1 MSLLLSQM
9 CTEHET
15 TKTMNQQEF
24 NEIFNRLTPRRKEVL
39 RLTLA
44 GEPDAT
50 ISKSL
55 EIEQTTV
62 RKHIERLCNEFGVQ
76 RRTELVALFAREKP
90 ELLSDY
96 TPEELLATNEWN
108 LKRLYVDLEA
118 HGYKQTPTMNAR
130 LRGLLL
136 GLTTEEIAK
145 ELGIEQATVSVSLSE
160 QLAPAIKSLL
170 NIQVGKINWSRLPEL
185 LKRSGYYQGQQ
196 NAVTEPTLYYV
207 ERYEIE
213 SICRNEI
220 SKPGCLL
227 RIYAPWK
234 MGKTMLLNR
243 ILRQAKAQGYRTVFV
258 DFRMAD
264 KDVFSN
270 LDKLLKWLCACI
282 GKDLK
287 EQGLLLELPDKLD
300 DYWDA
305 TFGSKVSCTDFF
317 EKKFLAKI
325 NKPLV
330 LALDDVSRV
339 YQNDELPDDF
349 FDLLRGWREEATRRD
364 IWKKLR
370 TVITYSRNINISSMY
385 LSLFNVGHEI
395 ELPEFK
401 SDEIIDLAKQYEKQY
416 GLDCDDEQ
424 VKKVTNMVG
433 GHPYLVQEALNS
445 ISRGYITFDKFLTKA
460 ATNEGIYSDHLKQH
474 VWTLQKNPK
483 LAKAMKKVVDEEESV
498 PLKPEEAFILHSMGL
513 VKLEVTRATPRC
525 QLYRLY
531 FQKYLIVN
539 Q

>member
-1 MSLLLSQM
+1 
-9 CTEHET
+9 
-15 TKTMNQQEF
+15 MNQQEF

-39 RLTLA
+39 QLTLA

-62 RKHIERLCNEFGVQ
+62 RKHIERLCHEFGVQ
-76 RRTELVALFAREKP
+76 RRTELIALFAREKP

-96 TPEELLATNEWN
+96 TPEELLATNEWY
-108 LKRLYVDLEA
+108 LERLYADLEE

-136 GLTTEEIAK
+136 GLTTEEIAQ
-145 ELGIEQATVSVSLSE
+145 ELQIDQTTVSVSLSE

-170 NIQVGKINWSRLPEL
+170 NIQLGKINWSRIPEL
-185 LKRSGYYQGQQ
+185 LKRAGYYRGQQ
-196 NAVTEPTLYYV
+196 DAVPEPNLYYV
-207 ERYEIE
+207 ERPEIE
-213 SICRNEI
+213 SCCRKEI

-234 MGKTMLLNR
+234 MGKTILLNK
-243 ILRQAKAQGYRTVFV
+243 ILRDAKKQGYRTVFV

-264 KDVFSN
+264 KEVFRD

-282 GKDLK
+282 GKDLQ
-287 EQGLLLELPDKLD
+287 EQRLPLELPDKLE

-317 EKKFLAKI
+317 EKTFLAKI

-339 YQNDELPDDF
+339 YQNNELPDDF

-385 LSLFNVGHEI
+385 LSLFNVGYEI
-395 ELPEFK
+395 ELPEFEP
-401 SDEIIDLAKQYEKQY
+401 DEIIDLAKQY
-416 GLDCDDEQ
+416 GLDWDEDK
-424 VKKVTNMVG
+424 VKKVTMTVG

-445 ISRGYITFDKFLTKA
+445 ISRGYIEFDEFCEKA
-460 ATNEGIYSDHLKQH
+460 PTNEGIYGKHLAQH

-483 LAKAMKKVVDEEESV
+483 LAKAMKEVVDAKESV
-498 PLKPEEAFILHSMGL
+498 PLNPDEAFILHSMGL
-513 VKLEVTRATPRC
+513 VKLEVTRATPSC
-525 QLYRLY
+525 QMYRQY